1 MERTILHCDMNNFFA
16 SVECMLDPSLRSHP
30 VAVCG
35 SVEERQGIV
44 LAKNELA
51 KKCGVKTAEPL
62 WQAKIKC
69 PDLVAVPPHYDEYV
83 KMSRLAKQI
92 YLRYTDLVEP
102 FGMDECWLDLSAGL
116 RFIGT
121 GEKIAE
127 QLRRTMKEELGL
139 TISVG
144 VSFNKVFAKLG
155 SDLKKPDAV
164 TFIEKDNF
172 RQKIWSLPAS
182 ELLGVGQTTAKKL
195 ENWHIRTIGELAR
208 RPVDSLERIFGK
220 QGVVLWRYANGL
232 DDAPV
237 LPECALPP
245 AKSVGHG
252 ITTLQDLTNSEE
264 VWRVILE
271 LCQEIGHRLF
281 TMDQKARAVSISVK
295 DNSLQCKMW
304 QGQLKKASASPY
316 LIAKRAFEL
325 FCASYLWQRPI
336 RAVSVAAIRLDD
348 ADAPD
353 QLDLFTPVEEHD
365 KRERLDV
372 AIEGIRSR
380 FGNGILRNACLLDNP
395 KMPSERPPVCLPPAV
410 HPR

>member
-16 SVECMLDPSLRSHP
+16 SVECMLDPSLRDRP

-35 SVEERQGIV
+35 SVQERHGIV

-51 KKCGVKTAEPL
+51 KKCGVKTAEAL
-62 WQAKIKC
+62 WQAKNKC

-102 FGMDECWLDLSAGL
+102 FGMDECWLDISAGL
-116 RFIGT
+116 RFIGS
-121 GEKIAE
+121 GERIANE
-127 QLRRTMKEELGL
+127 LRSTMKEELGL

-182 ELLGVGQTTAKKL
+182 DLLGVGQTTAKKL
-195 ENWHIRTIGELAR
+195 EGWHIRTIGELAR
-208 RPVDSLERIFGK
+208 RPVDSLSRIFGK
-220 QGVVLWRYANGL
+220 QGVQLWRYANGL

-237 LPECALPP
+237 LSEAALPP

-252 ITTLQDLTNSEE
+252 ITTLADLTNNEE

-271 LCQEIGHRLF
+271 LCQEIGHRLY
-281 TMDQKARAVSISVK
+281 TTEQKARGVSISIK
-295 DNSLQCKMW
+295 DNALQCKMW
-304 QGQLKKASASPY
+304 QGQLKIATASPY
-316 LIAKRAFEL
+316 LIAEKAFEL
-325 FCASYLWQRPI
+325 FLSSYLWQRPI
-336 RAVSVAAIRLDD
+336 RAVSVTAIRLDD
-348 ADAPD
+348 ADVPD
-353 QLDLFTPVEEHD
+353 QLDLFTPVENIK
-365 KRERLDV
+365 KREKLDKT
-372 AIEGIRSR
+372 IEEIRGM
-380 FGNGILRNACLLDNP
+380 FGSHILKNACLLDNP
-395 KMPSERPPVCLPPAV
+395 KMPGNRPPVCLPPAI
-410 HPR
+410 RK